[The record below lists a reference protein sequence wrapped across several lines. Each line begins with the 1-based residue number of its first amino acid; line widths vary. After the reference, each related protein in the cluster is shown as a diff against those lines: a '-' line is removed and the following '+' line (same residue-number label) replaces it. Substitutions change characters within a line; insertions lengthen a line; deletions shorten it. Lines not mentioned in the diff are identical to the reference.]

1 MQALALKRK
10 AMRLSKEKDMSA
22 RIFLFSVVFLA
33 LFAAAFAQPQP
44 GSGVKQETRT
54 AANEAYQNENWP
66 DAIKYFGEIIKLEP
80 KNGGA
85 HYRQG
90 VSFLNVK
97 NNADALRVLQIAYT
111 ISPNPIY
118 AFAVARAHARLNNR
132 AKVYEV
138 LESTLPMGGIQGSQ
152 LEAEADFKD
161 LRSDARFVEVV
172 KKCDIAANP
181 CKQAPEFRQFDFWI
195 GEWLPKNAQGVTV
208 GTSSIQL
215 ILGSC
220 VIFENWNTPISSGK
234 SFSNYDLRDGKW
246 HQTWVDDKGTLT
258 HYTGGMVDG
267 KMVLDSERVVNGKK
281 TIARMTFSK
290 LENGD
295 VRQHGEN
302 STDDGKTWTT
312 SFDFTYV
319 RKK

>member
-1 MQALALKRK
+1 
-10 AMRLSKEKDMSA
+10 
-22 RIFLFSVVFLA
+22 
-33 LFAAAFAQPQP
+33 
-44 GSGVKQETRT
+44 
-54 AANEAYQNENWP
+54 
-66 DAIKYFGEIIKLEP
+66 
-80 KNGGA
+80 
-85 HYRQG
+85 
-90 VSFLNVK
+90 
-97 NNADALRVLQIAYT
+97 VLQTANT

-118 AFAVARAHARLNNR
+118 AFAVARAHARLRNS
-132 AKVYEV
+132 AKVYET
-138 LESTLPMGGIQGSQ
+138 LESTVPMGGLQASQ
-152 LEAEADFKD
+152 LESEPDFKN
-161 LRSDARFVEVV
+161 LLSEPRFVEVV
-172 KKCDIAANP
+172 KKCELAANP
-181 CKQAPEFRQFDFWI
+181 CKAKPESRQFDFWI

-234 SFSNYDLRDGKW
+234 SFSNYNATDGKW
-246 HQTWVDDKGTLT
+246 HQTWVDDKGTLA
-258 HYTGGMVDG
+258 YYKGGLVDG
-267 KMVLDSERVVNGKK
+267 KMVLDSDRVVNGKK

-302 STDDGKTWTT
+302 SGDDGKTWTT

>member
-1 MQALALKRK
+1 MFGRT
-10 AMRLSKEKDMSA
+10 
-22 RIFLFSVVFLA
+22 FLFA
-33 LFAAAFAQPQP
+33 LILLLSISIFSQPQA
-44 GSGVKQETRT
+44 GSGVTQEMRT
-54 AANEAYQNENWP
+54 AANDAYQKQNWQ
-66 DAIKYFGEIIKLEP
+66 DAARYFEEIIKLEP

-90 VSFLNVK
+90 ISLLNVAK
-97 NNADALRVLQIAYT
+97 NEEALRVLQIANT

-118 AFAVARAHARLNNR
+118 AFAVARAHARLRNT
-132 AKVYEV
+132 AKVYET
-138 LESTLPMGGIQGSQ
+138 LESTVPMGGLQASQ
-152 LEAEADFKD
+152 LESEPDFKN
-161 LRSDARFVEVV
+161 LLSEPRFVEVV
-172 KKCDIAANP
+172 KKCELAANP
-181 CKQAPEFRQFDFWI
+181 CKAKPESRQFDFWI

-246 HQTWVDDKGTLT
+246 HQTWVDDKGTLAY
-258 HYTGGMVDG
+258 YTGGVVDG
-267 KMVLDSERVVNGKK
+267 KMVLDSDRVVNGKK

-302 STDDGKTWTT
+302 SSDDGKTWTT

>member
-1 MQALALKRK
+1 MFGRA
-10 AMRLSKEKDMSA
+10 
-22 RIFLFSVVFLA
+22 FLFTLILLSSTSIYS
-33 LFAAAFAQPQP
+33 QPQA
-44 GSGVKQETRT
+44 GSGVTQEMRT
-54 AANEAYQNENWP
+54 AANDAYQKQNWQ
-66 DAIKYFGEIIKLEP
+66 DAARYFEEIIKLEP

-90 VSFLNVK
+90 ISLLNIAK
-97 NNADALRVLQIAYT
+97 NEDALRVLEIANT

-118 AFAVARAHARLNNR
+118 AFAVARAHARLRNT
-132 AKVYEV
+132 AKVYET
-138 LESTLPMGGIQGSQ
+138 LESTVPMGGLQASQ
-152 LEAEADFKD
+152 LESEPDFKN
-161 LRSDARFVEVV
+161 LLSEPRFVEVV
-172 KKCDIAANP
+172 KKCELAANP
-181 CKQAPEFRQFDFWI
+181 CKAKPESRQFDFWI

-234 SFSNYDLRDGKW
+234 SFSNYNATDGKW
-246 HQTWVDDKGTLT
+246 HQTWVDDKGTLA
-258 HYTGGMVDG
+258 YYKGGLVGG
-267 KMVLDSERVVNGKK
+267 KMVLDSDRVVNGKK

-290 LENGD
+290 LETGD

-302 STDDGKTWTT
+302 SSDDGKTWTT